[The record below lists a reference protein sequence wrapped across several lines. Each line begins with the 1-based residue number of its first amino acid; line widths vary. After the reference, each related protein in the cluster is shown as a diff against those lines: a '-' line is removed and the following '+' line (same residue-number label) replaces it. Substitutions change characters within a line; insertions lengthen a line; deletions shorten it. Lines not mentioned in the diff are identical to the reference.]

1 MRQNKKNEAHSHTV
15 PSPIMLSGTSVL
27 TGEGKMVV
35 IVVGDLSCLGKI
47 RSVLA
52 QDEDGPTPLQNK
64 LEKISEDIGK
74 FGLIS
79 AILILIVL
87 LIRFGIEKGT

>member
-1 MRQNKKNEAHSHTV
+1 M
-15 PSPIMLSGTSVL
+15 I
-27 TGEGKMVV
+27 V

-47 RSVLA
+47 RSILS

-64 LEKISEDIGK
+64 LQKIAEDIGK

-79 AILILIVL
+79 AILILIIL
-87 LIRFGIEKGT
+87 LIRFGI

>member
-1 MRQNKKNEAHSHTV
+1 
-15 PSPIMLSGTSVL
+15 MLSGTSVL